1 MSIPAECRPATITIT
16 VNDRV
21 IARRE
26 PLACPHIS
34 SVIKIGLLD
43 LLRSVLRR
51 GATVQVDVDDAAHR
65 DRNRARPAK
74 IDTP

>member
-21 IARRE
+21 IAHRE

-34 SVIKIGLLD
+34 SVIKIGLRD

-51 GATVQVDVDDAAHR
+51 GATVRVDVDEADRHDR
-65 DRNRARPAK
+65 DGVRPAH